1 MVRPRAAGFR
11 YSLRERRL
19 MLRDAE
25 SLLERGAD
33 GVAVGALLHD
43 GTIDCDFLAE
53 IREWS
58 SDRDIVFHRAFDLI
72 DDPDVAIQQL
82 IDCGIIRV
90 LTAGGSATAAE
101 GQSQIARLLQ
111 LAANRIEILPA
122 GRISPDN
129 VGDLIRATGCNQV
142 HGSFGTL
149 RQDPAGCISD
159 SSYPSTCQLSVA
171 HSSGLGFDHMTPVLF
186 ASVVGR
192 RDKGVRH
199 QKCKAPEGPFR
210 LLVSDPFFPAPFSRP
225 FEQRDNPNGWRVTRA
240 QIRRC
245 HGVATTFAARQ
256 PKTRW
261 YSARGTRTAPQRR
274 VTSS

>member
-1 MVRPRAAGFR
+1 MIAKLLLEVCVASAEDAIAAQIGGADRLELNTAIELGGLTPTLGLLDEVKQSVDLPVIAMVRPRAAGFR

-171 HSSGLGFDHMTPVLF
+171 
-186 ASVVGR
+186 R
-192 RDKGVRH
+192 
-199 QKCKAPEGPFR
+199 
-210 LLVSDPFFPAPFSRP
+210 
-225 FEQRDNPNGWRVTRA
+225 TRA
-240 QIRRC
+240 ALDLI
-245 HGVATTFAARQ
+245 T
-256 PKTRW
+256 
-261 YSARGTRTAPQRR
+261 
-274 VTSS
+274 